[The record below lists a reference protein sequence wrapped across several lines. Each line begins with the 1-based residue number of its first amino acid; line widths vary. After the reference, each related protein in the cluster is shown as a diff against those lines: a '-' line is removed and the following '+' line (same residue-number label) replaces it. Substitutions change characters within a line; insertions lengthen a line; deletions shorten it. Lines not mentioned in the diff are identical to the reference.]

1 MRVPKPSHLRN
12 AIVAALSVFLVLM
25 LAAQRT
31 PVEAQAQVEITPT
44 FNPVSLNPGESTT
57 IRFTLTNRTGTRRT
71 FALTNGTLPTGITVF
86 FPSTSLEV
94 ETSQQ
99 FEVVITAQSNTA
111 PGVLSLFTITA
122 TSTTPSTVSG
132 SAGVVVTI
140 LGATLTPTPTN
151 TTAPTA
157 SASPTLTATPG
168 PICNTGNDGLG
179 RDPYEPDNGPGS
191 AKEIQVNR
199 PQPEDA
205 NKPQDGHAIC
215 PAGDEDWLFFGGISG
230 KVYTIDVPTMAT
242 GLDLT
247 LTLYDEAG
255 RQLAFAD
262 DYYNR
267 APGTP
272 DPRAP
277 GAPAPNDIRPRIQ
290 SWRAQDNGRYYIRVR
305 DAAGGGGGN
314 RTYTIQLLSES
325 YGPTPTQLDQLCQD
339 IFEPDG
345 LPEQAR
351 QINSNEIQLTHILCP
366 VGDAD
371 WVRFFAKSGKTYFI
385 FTDTRAYTS
394 SNPRPGGG
402 PINSPA
408 ETGADTTL
416 YLVDRDGVSPLD
428 INDDIPGG
436 TTLDSQIEFTPSADG
451 FYYAQVKNIGDIGNQ
466 FIRYDLTLQL
476 CIPGQQDCGRPATP
490 PELPT
495 LPPDAATPIPT
506 DSFIPDEPT
515 STPTV
520 GAARSAPDAQ
530 AAARAA
536 GFADVAFQRVWQRND
551 QPVAARRA
559 ERSWMWG
566 PGGYASLSEP
576 YDRSA
581 DGRRVVQYFDKGRM
595 EMNATVDRS
604 AQSLVTSGLL
614 VRELVE
620 GRIQVGVNAFADA
633 APAQVV
639 IAGDADDPGAPTYA
653 SLRGLIGVPERSLVG
668 EEARAALARNGSV
681 GVYTGPSR
689 PEMRLVAFVPETG
702 HNVPSV
708 FAEYLAAQGL
718 VYENGAYQQGRL
730 VDQNLVLGFP
740 ISEPYWARVRVG
752 GVMRDVLIQAFERRI
767 LTYSPDNAPRW
778 RVEMGNVGRHYYQ
791 WRYGRALE

>member
-12 AIVAALSVFLVLM
+12 AIVAALSVLIVLI
-25 LAAQRT
+25 LATQRT
-31 PVEAQAQVEITPT
+31 PAGAQVQVEITPEIRQITLAAGSSTAVT
-44 FNPVSLNPGESTT
+44 FT
-57 IRFTLTNRTGTRRT
+57 ITNRSGQDRSFTLTANNVPSGFTI
-71 FALTNGTLPTGITVF
+71 A
-86 FPSTSLEV
+86 FPSSSISVPVNST
-94 ETSQQ
+94 QQ
-99 FEVVITAQSNTA
+99 FSVVVTAGANTA
-111 PGVLSLFTITA
+111 PGIYPLAQITA
-122 TSTTPSTVSG
+122 TAQNVSGIAGTGFIEMTVSG
-132 SAGVVVTI
+132 
-140 LGATLTPTPTN
+140 ATFTPTPTG
-151 TTAPTA
+151 TTAPSVTT
-157 SASPTLTATPG
+157 SPTLTTTPG
-168 PICNTGNDGLG
+168 PVC
-179 RDPYEPDNGPGS
+179 RDRFEPDDGPGQ

-215 PAGDEDWLFFGGISG
+215 PAGDEDWLFFGGVSG

-305 DAAGGGGGN
+305 DAAGGGGTN
-314 RTYTIQLLSES
+314 DRFYTIQLLAES

-351 QINSNEIQLTHILCP
+351 QINPNEVQLTHILCP

-371 WVRFFAKSGKTYFI
+371 WVRFFGKSGKTYFI
-385 FTDTRAYTS
+385 FTDTRPYTS
-394 SNPRPGGG
+394 VNPRPGGG
-402 PINSPA
+402 PVNNPA
-408 ETGADTTL
+408 EAGADTVL

-436 TTLDSQIEFTPSADG
+436 SSLDSQLEFTPSVDG
-451 FYYAQVKNIGDIGNQ
+451 FYYAQVKNVGDLGNQ

-476 CIPGQQDCGRPATP
+476 CIPGQTDCGRPNAP
-490 PELPT
+490 PEAPT
-495 LPPDAATPIPT
+495 LPPDAATPAPT

-520 GAARSAPDAQ
+520 GVARSAPDVQ

-551 QPVAARRA
+551 QPVAARRT

-566 PGGYASLSEP
+566 PGGYASLPEP

-581 DGRRVVQYFDKGRM
+581 NGARTVQYFDKGRM
-595 EMNATVDRS
+595 EMNTAESDRS

-614 VRELVE
+614 VRELIE
-620 GRIQVGVNAFADA
+620 GRIQVGANIFADA

-639 IAGDADDPGAPTYA
+639 IAGDADDPAAPTYA
-653 SLRGLIGVPERSLVG
+653 SLHGLIGAPERKLTG
-668 EEARAALARNGSV
+668 EEARSTLTRDGSV
-681 GVYTGPSR
+681 GVYSGPSR
-689 PEMRLVAFVPETG
+689 PEMVLVAYVPETG
-702 HNVPSV
+702 HNIPAV
-708 FAEYLAAQGL
+708 FADYLSAQGL
-718 VYENGAYQQGRL
+718 VYENGTYRQGRL
-730 VDQNLVLGFP
+730 IDQSLVLGFP
-740 ISEPYWARVRVG
+740 ISEPYWVRVKVG
-752 GVMRDVLIQAFERRI
+752 GAPRDVLMQAFERRI
-767 LTYSPDNAPRW
+767 LTYSPDNVPRW
-778 RVEMGNVGRHYYQ
+778 QVEMGNVGRHYYQ
-791 WRYGRALE
+791 WRYGRQLQ

>member
-1 MRVPKPSHLRN
+1 
-12 AIVAALSVFLVLM
+12 
-25 LAAQRT
+25 
-31 PVEAQAQVEITPT
+31 
-44 FNPVSLNPGESTT
+44 
-57 IRFTLTNRTGTRRT
+57 
-71 FALTNGTLPTGITVF
+71 
-86 FPSTSLEV
+86 
-94 ETSQQ
+94 
-99 FEVVITAQSNTA
+99 
-111 PGVLSLFTITA
+111 
-122 TSTTPSTVSG
+122 
-132 SAGVVVTI
+132 VVTI
-140 LGATLTPTPTN
+140 AGATFTPSPTN
-151 TTAPTA
+151 TTAPTLTT
-157 SASPTLTATPG
+157 SPTTTTTPG
-168 PICNTGNDGLG
+168 PVCQD
-179 RDPYEPDNGPGS
+179 RFEPDGGPGQ
-191 AKEIQVNR
+191 AREIQVNR

-205 NKPQDGHAIC
+205 NRPQDGHTIC
-215 PAGDEDWLFFGGISG
+215 PAGDEDWLFFGGVSG
-230 KVYTIDVPTMAT
+230 KVYTIDVPTMAP

-277 GAPAPNDIRPRIQ
+277 GAPVPNDIRPRIQ

-305 DAAGGGGGN
+305 DAAGGGGTN
-314 RTYTIQLLSES
+314 DRFYTIQLLAES

-351 QINSNEIQLTHILCP
+351 QINPNEVQLTHILCP

-385 FTDTRAYTS
+385 FTDTRPYTS
-394 SNPRPGGG
+394 VNPRPGGG
-402 PINSPA
+402 PVNNPA
-408 ETGADTTL
+408 EAGADTVL

-428 INDDIPGG
+428 INDDIAGG
-436 TTLDSQIEFTPSADG
+436 STLDSQLEFTPSVDG
-451 FYYAQVKNIGDIGNQ
+451 FYYAQVKNVGDLGNQ

-476 CIPGQQDCGRPATP
+476 CIPGQTDCGRPATP

-495 LPPDAATPIPT
+495 LPPDAETPVPT
-506 DSFIPDEPT
+506 DSFIVDEPT

-520 GAARSAPDAQ
+520 GVAQSAPDSQ

-566 PGGYASLSEP
+566 PGGYASLPEP

-581 DGRRVVQYFDKGRM
+581 DGSRMVQYFDKGRM
-595 EMNATVDRS
+595 EMNAAGDRS

-614 VRELVE
+614 VRELIE
-620 GRIQVGVNAFADA
+620 GRIQVGVNAYAEA

-639 IAGDADDPGAPTYA
+639 IAGDADDPRAPTYA
-653 SLRGLIGVPERSLVG
+653 SLHAHVAAPERNLSG
-668 EEARAALARNGSV
+668 EEARATLARDGSV
-681 GVYTGPSR
+681 GVYTGAAR
-689 PEMRLVAFVPETG
+689 PEMVLVAFVPETG
-702 HNVPSV
+702 HNLPSV
-708 FAEYLAAQGL
+708 FVDYLAAQGL
-718 VYENGAYQQGRL
+718 VYENGAYRQSRL
-730 VDQNLVLGFP
+730 IDQSLVLGYP
-740 ISEPYWARVRVG
+740 ISEPFWVRVRVG
-752 GVMRDVLIQAFERRI
+752 GAPRDVLIQAFERRI

-778 RVEMGNVGRHYYQ
+778 QVEMGNVGRHYYQ
-791 WRYGRALE
+791 WRYGRPLQ